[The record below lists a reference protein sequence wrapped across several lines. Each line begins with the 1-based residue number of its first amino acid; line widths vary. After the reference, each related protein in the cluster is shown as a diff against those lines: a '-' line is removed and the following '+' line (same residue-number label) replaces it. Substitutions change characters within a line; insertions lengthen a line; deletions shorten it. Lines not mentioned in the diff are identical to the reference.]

1 MPGGLACKARWRRSR
16 PSSDNISAQ
25 EVECYWSFQF
35 LSSIFDCKQKVP
47 TSRIPVSTLYF
58 MWSCIY
64 YIPVLTPVIDNSLA
78 HFCFIYINREVS
90 QAYIQKPWH

>member
-1 MPGGLACKARWRRSR
+1 MPSRLAYKARRRRSR
-16 PSSDNISAQ
+16 PSSNNISAQ
-25 EVECYWSFQF
+25 EVKCYWSFQF
-35 LSSIFDCKQKVP
+35 LSSFFNCKQKVP
-47 TSRIPVSTLYF
+47 TSCIPVSTLHF

-64 YIPVLTPVIDNSLA
+64 YISVLTPVINNSLA